1 MNSFKKTLLNE
12 LPEFKDYTLNFI
24 NGNISKM
31 QYKSISGGYGVYA
44 QRDQKS
50 FMIRLRTSCGVISK
64 CQLHTIYQMAHKY
77 DLESIHLTTRQA
89 IQLHDLDMDAI
100 IDIMKEGIQKGIF
113 TRGGGGNYPRNVGLS
128 PLSGVDPEESFDVTP
143 YALATDKYFLNRMT
157 TYHLPRK
164 FKVSYSSSKKDY
176 AHATV
181 QDLGF
186 IATIKDDKPYFE
198 VYVGGGLGKNPRLG
212 IKLPHLINPCD
223 VLYYVEGLTQFFT
236 KEGNYEN
243 KHKARIRYLLE
254 EFGEEKFIKKF
265 EKYVKEQEK
274 NHDLK
279 INPEP
284 IDYSKNIGDIPLN
297 INLNNPRI
305 IKQKQ
310 DDLYTVYIHP
320 TGGIYKLKDL
330 KCLLYELDKVK
341 NPIIRIG
348 MMEEVYILNL
358 CANEAQKILEIT
370 QNMSGSTL
378 LENSISC
385 IGVPTCQIGICNS
398 QKMLSDIITYF
409 KINNKNNLE
418 AMPKIYISGCGN
430 SCGAHQ
436 IGCIGLTGRR
446 KKLDG
451 IPTDCFEMSINGKFT
466 VGESKLGE
474 VIGEFKQSDIP
485 KMLYEISQKLVGKN
499 IDFET
504 FTKDFREEFN
514 QVIESYKL

>member
-1 MNSFKKTLLNE
+1 
-12 LPEFKDYTLNFI
+12 
-24 NGNISKM
+24 
-31 QYKSISGGYGVYA
+31 
-44 QRDQKS
+44 
-50 FMIRLRTSCGVISK
+50 
-64 CQLHTIYQMAHKY
+64 
-77 DLESIHLTTRQA
+77 
-89 IQLHDLDMDAI
+89 
-100 IDIMKEGIQKGIF
+100 
-113 TRGGGGNYPRNVGLS
+113 
-128 PLSGVDPEESFDVTP
+128 
-143 YALATDKYFLNRMT
+143 
-157 TYHLPRK
+157 
-164 FKVSYSSSKKDY
+164 
-176 AHATV
+176 
-181 QDLGF
+181 
-186 IATIKDDKPYFE
+186 
-198 VYVGGGLGKNPRLG
+198 
-212 IKLPHLINPCD
+212 
-223 VLYYVEGLTQFFT
+223 
-236 KEGNYEN
+236 
-243 KHKARIRYLLE
+243 
-254 EFGEEKFIKKF
+254 
-265 EKYVKEQEK
+265 
-274 NHDLK
+274 
-279 INPEP
+279 
-284 IDYSKNIGDIPLN
+284 
-297 INLNNPRI
+297 
-305 IKQKQ
+305 
-310 DDLYTVYIHP
+310 
-320 TGGIYKLKDL
+320 
-330 KCLLYELDKVK
+330 
-341 NPIIRIG
+341 
-348 MMEEVYILNL
+348 MEEVYILNL